1 MASVVAF
8 SIFAAMEAFLE
19 PQIMLITQHQLTD
32 FLLRRREVEHQV
44 ALSRASI
51 YRLIKVGKFPR
62 PVELGTGSVRWK
74 QSDIVAWQKSLSI
87 TEGI

>member
-1 MASVVAF
+1 
-8 SIFAAMEAFLE
+8 
-19 PQIMLITQHQLTD
+19 MLTTQHQPTD
-32 FLLRRREVEHQV
+32 FLLRRKEVERQV

-51 YRLIKVGKFPR
+51 YRLIKVNKFPR

-87 TEGI
+87 TGGLSNA